1 MRKRIK
7 ISGICLKVFQSEKK
21 MRERSVDEAVVKYPD
36 NCIGVVGICVVIFSA
51 FVRFENVHIL
61 KCI

>member
-36 NCIGVVGICVVIFSA
+36 NCIGVVGICVVTFSA
-51 FVRFENVHIL
+51 FVRFENVYIL
-61 KCI
+61 KYI